1 MTINTLTIDVED
13 WYHTEFFQ
21 EKISYKEWDNMPSV
35 VPAAIDFILP
45 FLQERK
51 IKATF
56 FVLGYI
62 AERFPDICDKIV
74 GAGHEI
80 ACHGFSHKFVSKMTC
95 EEFNSDVKKSLDIL
109 KKSRNIEIMGFR
121 APACSVT
128 DKESW
133 FFPVLKDNGFKYD
146 SSLYP
151 NSFLVLT
158 KVKNSNYTAW
168 KVFEDFLEIPLSSY
182 KLFSNI
188 GIPLSGAFYF
198 RLIPFFIY
206 KYLISNLNNR
216 HISLNIYI
224 HPREIC
230 KNFPMIKQS
239 LLADL
244 VHYWRIGKPLINKLD
259 KLTNRFS
266 FTSISE
272 AYFNS
277 DGTFKEEN
285 MLKSK

>member
-1 MTINTLTIDVED
+1 MTINTLTIDIED

-21 EKISYKEWDNMPSV
+21 DKISYKQWDNLKSV
-35 VPAAIDFILP
+35 VPPAIDFILP
-45 FLQERK
+45 FLQDRN

-62 AERFPDICDKIV
+62 AERFPDICDKII
-74 GAGHEI
+74 AQGHEI
-80 ACHGFSHKFVSKMTC
+80 ACHGYSHKFVTEMNC
-95 EEFNSDVKKSLDIL
+95 EEFKFDIKKSLDIL
-109 KKSRNIEIMGFR
+109 KKSRNIDIMGFR
-121 APACSVT
+121 APACSIT
-128 DKESW
+128 DKENW

-158 KVKNSNYTAW
+158 KVKNTNYTAW
-168 KVFEDFLEIPLSSY
+168 NVYEDFLEIPLSSY

-206 KYLISNLNNR
+206 KFLVSNLNKR
-216 HISLNIYI
+216 DIPLNIYI
-224 HPREIC
+224 HPREISG
-230 KNFPMIKQS
+230 NFPVIKQS

-244 VHYWRIGKPLINKLD
+244 VHYWKIGSPLTNKLD
-259 KLTNRFS
+259 KLTNAFR

-272 AYFNS
+272 AYFTA
-277 DGTFKEEN
+277 DGSIKGKN
-285 MLKSK
+285 L

>member
-1 MTINTLTIDVED
+1 MTTNTLTIDIED

-21 EKISYKEWDNMPSV
+21 NKFSYKEWDNLSSV

-45 FLQERK
+45 FLRERN

-62 AERFPDICDKIV
+62 AERFPDVVDNLI

-80 ACHGFSHKFVSKMTC
+80 ACHGYSHTFVSKMSC
-95 EEFNSDVKKSLDIL
+95 KEFKIDVQKSLDIL
-109 KKSRNIEIMGFR
+109 KKSRDIDIMGFR
-121 APACSVT
+121 APACSIT
-128 DKESW
+128 DRESW
-133 FFPVLKDNGFKYD
+133 FFPVLKENGFRYD
-146 SSLYP
+146 SSIYP

-158 KVKNSNYTAW
+158 KRKNSKYTAW
-168 KVFEDFLEIPLSSY
+168 NVFEDLWEIPLTSY

-206 KYLISNLNNR
+206 KYLVSNLNKKD
-216 HISLNIYI
+216 IPLNIYI

-230 KNFPMIKQS
+230 EDFPIIKQS
-239 LLADL
+239 MLADL
-244 VHYWRIGKPLINKLD
+244 VHYWKIGRPLTNKLD
-259 KLTNRFS
+259 KLTNKFNFIS
-266 FTSISE
+266 VSE

-277 DGTFKEEN
+277 DGSFKGN
-285 MLKSK
+285 NI